1 VSPNVAPP
9 PFVPPGATL
18 TAFGRQALSLV
29 ARELR
34 ARGVRLL
41 LGPDH
46 HCPTMFLPFQLE
58 GIAVRTVPT
67 GADTL
72 MLGRALREALA
83 GRPDAAV
90 LHCETFGTPADAGLR
105 AALADARAAGT
116 VVVVDETHSLLGR
129 DHVPGDHHVASL
141 RKLLPV
147 PDGAWVTGLRTPPDL
162 HRTARDK
169 HITALRR
176 DALRLGPGWRE
187 RLDEVE
193 DLIDDDAWAPAA
205 ISPESLAVLRALDA
219 DGYVSRRRRSA
230 ARLRNGLAGLTVVNP
245 TGSACCVVVSHP
257 EAERIRVGLAAA
269 DVVGPVHWER
279 PADLPRGRAWRTDL
293 VSLPVDGP
301 YDERDMDRIAERVR
315 TLASP
320 ALLSP
325 PEG

>member
-1 VSPNVAPP
+1 MTWQEPAKRLGRIPHVSPNVAPP

-90 LHCETFGTPADAGLR
+90 LHCETFGTPAD
-105 AALADARAAGT
+105 
-116 VVVVDETHSLLGR
+116 
-129 DHVPGDHHVASL
+129 VASL

-162 HRTARDK
+162 HRTARD
-169 HITALRR
+169 
-176 DALRLGPGWRE
+176 
-187 RLDEVE
+187 
-193 DLIDDDAWAPAA
+193 
-205 ISPESLAVLRALDA
+205 
-219 DGYVSRRRRSA
+219 
-230 ARLRNGLAGLTVVNP
+230 
-245 TGSACCVVVSHP
+245 
-257 EAERIRVGLAAA
+257 
-269 DVVGPVHWER
+269 
-279 PADLPRGRAWRTDL
+279 
-293 VSLPVDGP
+293 
-301 YDERDMDRIAERVR
+301 
-315 TLASP
+315 
-320 ALLSP
+320 
-325 PEG
+325 